1 MTETYTDL
9 PWMKELSVAAKQ
21 AADSTSGIDAPY
33 TPPAQHTQPSAFI
46 PPLPSETEQNVSTAT
61 KGINI
66 FGSIK
71 WGTIG
76 FVAGIAFWN
85 IINFWSFVGQAVFPS
100 PKEPSA
106 YELALRDNAVKLAIT
121 PKDTSSIAPDENAA
135 REEAL
140 SSCVALA
147 IDRRSKRTYSMPC
160 QNANKALQKN
170 GQLRTAART
179 DKF

>member
-1 MTETYTDL
+1 MTKTITNV

-21 AADSTSGIDAPY
+21 AAGSTSGIGEPY
-33 TPPAQHTQPSAFI
+33 TPPTLPGAFVA
-46 PPLPSETEQNVSTAT
+46 PQLSESNSDISPAA
-61 KGINI
+61 KSINI

-106 YELALRDNAVKLAIT
+106 YELALRDNAVKLATT

-160 QNANKALQKN
+160 QSANKTMQKN